1 MTEKYFTELENMAIN
16 IISKASK
23 GQNISMN
30 EIVLL
35 KMYQDAAEQMTSE
48 PFLDKLL
55 KEMKKVTGFIKDNF
69 SLANF
74 EDEDENNNIG
84 EINDDEL

>member
-1 MTEKYFTELENMAIN
+1 MTGKYFTELENMAIN

>member
-55 KEMKKVTGFIKDNF
+55 KEIKKVTGFIKDNF
-69 SLANF
+69 NLADF
-74 EDEDENNNIG
+74 EDEDENNNIE

>member
-1 MTEKYFTELENMAIN
+1 MTGKYFTELENMAIN

-30 EIVLL
+30 EIVLI
-35 KMYQDAAEQMTSE
+35 KMYQDAAERMTSE

-69 SLANF
+69 NLADF
-74 EDEDENNNIG
+74 EDEDENNNIE

>member
-1 MTEKYFTELENMAIN
+1 MTEKYFTELENIAIN

-48 PFLDKLL
+48 PFLDKIL

-69 SLANF
+69 SLADF